1 MKNNL
6 LCIDNL
12 ISNKKYQDAQKICG
26 EVSKNLKAIY
36 TPIDTKNPLLNAVI
50 NVEQEK
56 AVALNINFSI
66 QIADEMI
73 EFSENSDIVSIIG
86 NMCDNAIEY
95 LIKIDK
101 INRKMWLKIYIH
113 GNHYI
118 VDCVNKVE
126 KSILNENPNLLTSK
140 TNENHGKGIDILKS
154 VAKKY
159 DGEVNFFEKD
169 GYFHSMI
176 ILKKQN
182 LPKNK

>member
-1 MKNNL
+1 M
-6 LCIDNL
+6 
-12 ISNKKYQDAQKICG
+12 
-26 EVSKNLKAIY
+26 
-36 TPIDTKNPLLNAVI
+36 
-50 NVEQEK
+50 
-56 AVALNINFSI
+56 F
-66 QIADEMI
+66 

-113 GNHYI
+113 SNHYI

-159 DGEVNFFEKD
+159 DREVNFFEKD

-176 ILKKQN
+176 ILKKEN
-182 LPKNK
+182 LPKNR